1 MNIKDKATGF
11 LALAK
16 KYWKTPPEGRYMTY
30 KEIASLAGGGIG
42 VRIIVYCFQQMT
54 ISTGN
59 TLLGNTIGIDPMAL
73 QIIYIISLLTAFPLT
88 ALRAQMID
96 NTRSMKGKY
105 RPYLITMGLPTVIL
119 GSAFLWMPYE
129 SMSLFVKCAVV
140 LGFNIAFQFFYS
152 FFNDSYESL
161 INVLSPNSIE
171 RSDVLS
177 VRYVVENIS
186 PSIVGIIFP
195 LLAKAVTG
203 EDTLYDIRIYRYIY
217 PPMLFA
223 GFLVSMIIYVNTKEK
238 TVQAKTHRT
247 QIRFIDAFKA
257 VARNKYFWIISL
269 AGWIGFLEI
278 GFHNIM
284 QWMYNYQDACSAGQY
299 AVITAIAGNASFW
312 PNLVGPLFIRKYGKK
327 KILIVT
333 NALSVAFILMMLPVI
348 SQAGKPGAIW
358 ILLIF
363 TFINQFITSLG
374 HLLGP
379 SINADIRDYQHY
391 ITGERIDGMFAA
403 VGLIGNA
410 ITMVTGLALPAIY
423 EKTGLNRETAIS
435 LGYDGSVV
443 YDVLNDRGYFIS
455 ICTVLIVASAIGAAL
470 NVIPYF
476 FYDFTETKQKA
487 IIKVLKIR
495 AMFEDYSRNQ
505 QNSEAF
511 AEALVI
517 IKESRALSAK
527 IPHDLEAEKKKG
539 LRKKELLLM
548 KKENEEI
555 AIAKFV
561 MEELY
566 KYDTPEGKE
575 ELREARMLTVNGPES
590 FMTAELPAKKEI
602 KAYPAQTQI
611 QINRRRNA
619 LMRAENIATAKRTFR
634 KHYKNGIEMFD
645 TAVLDKLY
653 DAENSIQAEI
663 LGVTDKI
670 KTAKESKSKDLLLQ
684 LKQDF
689 KSLRSEKS
697 VVQKQIKIQERR
709 YSLYC
714 RAVKPYIDAQRII
727 EQAESYAKIDEPE
740 NGFIHSYRE
749 I

>member
-11 LALAK
+11 LTLAK

-42 VRIIVYCFQQMT
+42 VRIIVYCFQQMI

-59 TLLGNTIGIDPMAL
+59 TLLGNTIGIDPIPL

-105 RPYLITMGLPTVIL
+105 RPYLLTMGLPTAIL
-119 GSAFLWMPYE
+119 GSLFLWMPYE
-129 SMSLFVKCAVV
+129 NMSLFAKCAVV
-140 LGFNIAFQFFYS
+140 LGFNIAFQFFYN

-177 VRYVVENIS
+177 IRYVVENLS

-195 LLAKAVTG
+195 LLARAVTG
-203 EDTLYDIRIYRYIY
+203 EDTLYDIRIYRYVY
-217 PPMLFA
+217 PPMLLA

-278 GFHNIM
+278 GFQNIM

-312 PNLVGPLFIRKYGKK
+312 PNLVGPFLIRKHGKK
-327 KILIVT
+327 KILIIT
-333 NALSVAFILMMLPVI
+333 NALSVIFILMMLPVI
-348 SQAGKPGAIW
+348 AQAGKPGAIW
-358 ILLIF
+358 ILLVF

-379 SINADIRDYQHY
+379 SVNADIRDYQHY
-391 ITGERIDGMFAA
+391 MTGERIDGMFSA
-403 VGLIGNA
+403 VGLIGNV

-423 EKTGLNRETAIS
+423 DRTGLNKETALS

-443 YDVLNDRGYFIS
+443 YDVLNNRDYFIS
-455 ICTVLIVASAIGAAL
+455 ICSVLIIASAIGAAL

-505 QNSEAF
+505 HNEDAF
-511 AEALVI
+511 AEAIEI
-517 IKESRALSAK
+517 IREARVLSTK
-527 IPHDLEAEKKKG
+527 VPHDIEDAKRRG
-539 LRKKELLLM
+539 VGKKEISLLR
-548 KKENEEI
+548 KENEEI
-555 AIAKFV
+555 KIALFV
-561 MEELY
+561 MEELD
-566 KYDTPEGKE
+566 KYNTPEGRE
-575 ELREARMLTVNGPES
+575 ELYEARMLTANGPES
-590 FMTAELPAKKEI
+590 FMTVILPTKKEI
-602 KAYPAQTQI
+602 KGYPVQTQT

-619 LMRAENIATAKRTFR
+619 LMREENIETAKRTFI
-634 KHYKNGIEMFD
+634 KYYKNGIEPYD
-645 TAVLDKLY
+645 TALLDELY
-653 DAENSIQAEI
+653 ETENAIQLKILEI
-663 LGVTDKI
+663 SDRI
-670 KTAKESKSKDLLLQ
+670 KVAKESGLKDDLPQ

-689 KSLRSEKS
+689 RSLRIEKS
-697 VVQKQIKIQERR
+697 DVQRLIKIEEHR

-714 RAVKPYIDAQRII
+714 RAVKPYIEAQRVIS
-727 EQAESYAKIDEPE
+727 QAESYARLGELEDEYIRSKE
-740 NGFIHSYRE
+740 R
-749 I
+749 

>member
-11 LALAK
+11 LTLAK

-42 VRIIVYCFQQMT
+42 VRIIVYCFQQMI

-59 TLLGNTIGIDPMAL
+59 TLLGNTIGIDPIPL
-73 QIIYIISLLTAFPLT
+73 QIIYIISLMTAFPLT

-105 RPYLITMGLPTVIL
+105 RPYLITMGLPTAIL
-119 GSAFLWMPYE
+119 GSLFLWMPYE
-129 SMSLFVKCAVV
+129 NMSLFAKCAVV
-140 LGFNIAFQFFYS
+140 LGFNIAFQFFYN

-177 VRYVVENIS
+177 IRYVVENLS

-195 LLAKAVTG
+195 LLARAVTG
-203 EDTLYDIRIYRYIY
+203 EDTLYDIRIYRYVY
-217 PPMLFA
+217 PPMLLA

-247 QIRFIDAFKA
+247 QIRFVDAFKA

-278 GFHNIM
+278 GFQNIM

-312 PNLVGPLFIRKYGKK
+312 PNLVGPFLIRKHGKK
-327 KILIVT
+327 KILIIT
-333 NALSVAFILMMLPVI
+333 NALSVIFILMMLPVI
-348 SQAGKPGAIW
+348 AQAGKPGAIW
-358 ILLIF
+358 ILLVF

-379 SINADIRDYQHY
+379 SVNADIRDYQHY
-391 ITGERIDGMFAA
+391 MTGERIDGMFSA

-423 EKTGLNRETAIS
+423 DRTGLNKETALS

-443 YDVLNDRGYFIS
+443 YDVLNNRDYFIN
-455 ICTVLIVASAIGAAL
+455 ICSVLIIASAIGAAL

-505 QNSEAF
+505 HNEEAF
-511 AEALVI
+511 AETIEI
-517 IKESRALSAK
+517 IREARVLSAK
-527 IPHDLEAEKKKG
+527 TPHDIEAAKKSG
-539 LRKKELLLM
+539 LGKKEISLL

-555 AIAKFV
+555 KIALFV
-561 MEELY
+561 MEELD
-566 KYDTPEGKE
+566 KYNTPEGME
-575 ELREARMLTVNGPES
+575 ELYEARMLTANGPES
-590 FMTAELPAKKEI
+590 FMAAILPSKKEI
-602 KAYPAQTQI
+602 KSYPAQTQT

-619 LMRAENIATAKRTFR
+619 LMRAENIETAKRTFR
-634 KHYKNGIEMFD
+634 KYYKNGIEPYD
-645 TAVLDKLY
+645 TALLDELY
-653 DAENSIQAEI
+653 ETENAIQLKILEI
-663 LGVTDKI
+663 SDRI
-670 KTAKESKSKDLLLQ
+670 KAAKEFGLKDDLPQ

-689 KSLRSEKS
+689 RSLRIEKS
-697 VVQKQIKIQERR
+697 DVQKLIKIEEHR

-714 RAVKPYIDAQRII
+714 RAVKPCIEAQRVIS
-727 EQAESYAKIDEPE
+727 QAESYARLDELEDEYIRSKE
-740 NGFIHSYRE
+740 N
-749 I
+749 

>member
-1 MNIKDKATGF
+1 MKIKDKAISF
-11 LALAK
+11 LTLAK

-30 KEIASLAGGGIG
+30 KEIAALAGGGIG
-42 VRIIVYCFQQMT
+42 VRIIVYCFQQLT

-73 QIIYIISLLTAFPLT
+73 QAIYIISLLTAFPLT

-119 GSAFLWMPYE
+119 GSVFLWMPYD

-186 PSIVGIIFP
+186 PSIVGMIFP

-203 EDTLYDIRIYRYIY
+203 ENTLYDIRIYRYIY

-238 TVQAKTHRT
+238 TVQAKTHRA

-257 VARNKYFWIISL
+257 VARNKYFWVISL

-284 QWMYNYQDACSAGQY
+284 QWMYNYQEACSAGQY
-299 AVITAIAGNASFW
+299 AAITAIAGNASFW
-312 PNLVGPLFIRKYGKK
+312 PNLVGPFLIRKYGKK
-327 KILIVT
+327 KILIIT
-333 NALSVAFILMMLPVI
+333 NALSVVFIFMMLPVI
-348 SQAGKPGAIW
+348 SQTGKPGAIW
-358 ILLIF
+358 VLLIF

-379 SINADIRDYQHY
+379 SVNADIRDYQHY
-391 ITGERIDGMFAA
+391 MTGERIDGMFSA

-423 EKTGLNRETAIS
+423 EKTGLNKETAIA
-435 LGYDGSVV
+435 LGYDGSIV
-443 YDVLNDRGYFIS
+443 YEVLYDREYFIN
-455 ICTVLIVASAIGAAL
+455 ICTVLIIASAIGAAL

-487 IIKVLKIR
+487 IINVLKIR

-505 QNSEAF
+505 HNGEAF
-511 AEALVI
+511 TEALSI
-517 IKESRALSAK
+517 IEESRILSSRCL
-527 IPHDLEAEKKKG
+527 HDLEAAKKNR
-539 LRKKELLLM
+539 LSRKEISAL
-548 KKENEEI
+548 KKENEKIII
-555 AIAKFV
+555 AQFV
-561 MEELY
+561 MEELN
-566 KYDTPEGKE
+566 KYNTSEGQQ
-575 ELREARMLTVNGPES
+575 ELTEALMLTANGPES
-590 FMTAELPAKKEI
+590 FLSVELPNKKVI
-602 KAYPAQTQI
+602 KKYPTQTQTQI
-611 QINRRRNA
+611 NYRRNA
-619 LMRAENIATAKRTFR
+619 LMRSEYIATAKRVFKR
-634 KHYKNGIEMFD
+634 HYKNGIKVYD
-645 TAVLDKLY
+645 VGVLDCLY
-653 DAENSIQAEI
+653 DSENQLQARILEITDSIKA
-663 LGVTDKI
+663 
-670 KTAKESKSKDLLLQ
+670 AKESKSGELLPE
-684 LKQDF
+684 LKRKF
-689 KSLRSEKS
+689 KTLRNEKA
-697 VVQKQIKIQERR
+697 VIQNRIKAEEHR
-709 YSLYC
+709 YSLYS
-714 RAVKPYIDAQRII
+714 RAVKPYIDAQRVVEQADSYARLDEII
-727 EQAESYAKIDEPE
+727 EALSIK
-740 NGFIHSYRE
+740 S
-749 I
+749 

>member
-11 LALAK
+11 LTLAK

-42 VRIIVYCFQQMT
+42 VRIIVYCFQQMI

-59 TLLGNTIGIDPMAL
+59 TLLGNTIGIDPIPL
-73 QIIYIISLLTAFPLT
+73 QIIYIISLMTAFPLT

-105 RPYLITMGLPTVIL
+105 RPYLITMGLPTAIL
-119 GSAFLWMPYE
+119 GSLFLWMPYE
-129 SMSLFVKCAVV
+129 NMSLFAKCAVV
-140 LGFNIAFQFFYS
+140 LGFNIAFQFFYN

-177 VRYVVENIS
+177 IRYVVENLS

-195 LLAKAVTG
+195 LLARAVTG
-203 EDTLYDIRIYRYIY
+203 EDTLYDIRIYRYVY
-217 PPMLFA
+217 PPMLLA

-247 QIRFIDAFKA
+247 QIRFVDAFKA

-278 GFHNIM
+278 GFQNIM

-312 PNLVGPLFIRKYGKK
+312 PNLVGPFLIRKHGKK
-327 KILIVT
+327 KILIIT
-333 NALSVAFILMMLPVI
+333 NALSVIFILMMLPVI
-348 SQAGKPGAIW
+348 AQAGKPGAIW
-358 ILLIF
+358 ILLVF

-379 SINADIRDYQHY
+379 SVNADIRDYQHY
-391 ITGERIDGMFAA
+391 MTGERIDGMFSA

-423 EKTGLNRETAIS
+423 DRTGLNKETALS

-443 YDVLNDRGYFIS
+443 YDVLNNRDYFIN
-455 ICTVLIVASAIGAAL
+455 ICSVLIIASAIGAAL

-505 QNSEAF
+505 HNEEAF
-511 AEALVI
+511 AEAIEI
-517 IKESRALSAK
+517 IREARVLSAK
-527 IPHDLEAEKKKG
+527 TPHDIEAAKKSG
-539 LRKKELLLM
+539 LGKKEISLL

-555 AIAKFV
+555 KIALFV
-561 MEELY
+561 MEELD
-566 KYDTPEGKE
+566 KYNTPEGME
-575 ELREARMLTVNGPES
+575 ELYEARMLTANGPES
-590 FMTAELPAKKEI
+590 FMAAILPSKKEI
-602 KAYPAQTQI
+602 KSYPAQTQT

-619 LMRAENIATAKRTFR
+619 LMRAENIETAKRTFR
-634 KHYKNGIEMFD
+634 KYYKNGIEPYD
-645 TAVLDKLY
+645 TALLDELY
-653 DAENSIQAEI
+653 ETENAIQLKILEI
-663 LGVTDKI
+663 SDRI
-670 KTAKESKSKDLLLQ
+670 KAAKEFGLKDDLPQ

-689 KSLRSEKS
+689 RSLRIEKS
-697 VVQKQIKIQERR
+697 DVQKLIKIEEHR

-714 RAVKPYIDAQRII
+714 RAVKPYIEAQRVIS
-727 EQAESYAKIDEPE
+727 QAESYARLDELEDEYIRSKE
-740 NGFIHSYRE
+740 N
-749 I
+749 

>member
-1 MNIKDKATGF
+1 MSIKDKATGF
-11 LALAK
+11 FILAK

-54 ISTGN
+54 ISAGN

-73 QIIYIISLLTAFPLT
+73 QAIYIISLLTAFPLT

-119 GSAFLWMPYE
+119 GSLFLWMPYE
-129 SMSLFVKCAVV
+129 SMSLFAKCAVV
-140 LGFNIAFQFFYS
+140 LGFNVAFQFFFS

-177 VRYVVENIS
+177 VRYVVENLS

-238 TVQAKTHRT
+238 TVQAKSHRT
-247 QIRFIDAFKA
+247 QIRFLDAFKA
-257 VARNKYFWIISL
+257 VARNKYFWVISL

-278 GFHNIM
+278 GFQNIM
-284 QWMYNYQDACSAGQY
+284 QWMYNYQDACSAGQF

-312 PNLVGPLFIRKYGKK
+312 PNLVGPFLIRKYGKK

-348 SQAGKPGAIW
+348 QQAGKPGAIW
-358 ILLIF
+358 VLLIF

-443 YDVLNDRGYFIS
+443 YDVLNDREYFIS

-476 FYDFTETKQKA
+476 FYDFTETKQEA

-505 QNSEAF
+505 HNEESF
-511 AEALVI
+511 AEAIGI
-517 IKESRALSAK
+517 IKESKVLSGRVL
-527 IPHDLEAEKKKG
+527 HDLEAEKKKG
-539 LRKKELLLM
+539 LSKKELSKL

-555 AIAKFV
+555 KIARFV
-561 MEELY
+561 MEELD
-566 KYDTPEGKE
+566 KFNTPEGKE
-575 ELREARMLTVNGPES
+575 ELREAHMLTANGPES
-590 FMTAELPAKKEI
+590 FMTAELPTKKVI
-602 KAYPAQTQI
+602 KTYPSQTQT

-619 LMRAENIATAKRTFR
+619 LMRAEHIATAKRTFK
-634 KHYKNGIEMFD
+634 KHYANGIEAFD
-645 TAVLDKLY
+645 TCVLDGLY
-653 DAENSIQAEI
+653 ESENRIQTKILEI
-663 LGVTDKI
+663 TDKI
-670 KTAKESKSKDLLLQ
+670 KSAKELKATDALPQ

-689 KSLRSEKS
+689 KALRSEKS
-697 VVQKQIKIQERR
+697 AVQKRIKSEERR

-727 EQAESYAKIDEPE
+727 EQAESYARFEEAE
-740 NGFIHSYRE
+740 NEFVH
-749 I
+749 

>member
-1 MNIKDKATGF
+1 MNIKDKAIGF
-11 LALAK
+11 LASAK

-119 GSAFLWMPYE
+119 GSLFLWMPYE
-129 SMSLFVKCAVV
+129 NMSLFAKCAVV

-195 LLAKAVTG
+195 LLAKLVTG
-203 EDTLYDIRIYRYIY
+203 EDKLYDIRIYRYIY

-238 TVQAKTHRT
+238 TVQAKTHRA

-257 VARNKYFWIISL
+257 VARNKYFWVISL

-284 QWMYNYQDACSAGQY
+284 QWMYNYQGACSAGQY
-299 AVITAIAGNASFW
+299 SVISAIASNASFW
-312 PNLVGPLFIRKYGKK
+312 PNLVGPFLIRKYGKK

-348 SQAGKPGAIW
+348 RQAGKPGAIW

-379 SINADIRDYQHY
+379 SVNADIRDYQHY

-423 EKTGLNRETAIS
+423 DRTGLNKETALS

-443 YDVLNDRGYFIS
+443 YDVLNNRDYFIS
-455 ICTVLIVASAIGAAL
+455 ICSVLIIASAIGAAL

-505 QNSEAF
+505 HNEDAF
-511 AEALVI
+511 AEAIEI
-517 IKESRALSAK
+517 IREARVLSTK
-527 IPHDLEAEKKKG
+527 VPHDIEDAKRRG
-539 LRKKELLLM
+539 VGKKEISLLR
-548 KKENEEI
+548 KENEEI
-555 AIAKFV
+555 KIALFV
-561 MEELY
+561 MEELD
-566 KYDTPEGKE
+566 KYNTPEGRE
-575 ELREARMLTVNGPES
+575 ELCEARLLTANGPES
-590 FMTAELPAKKEI
+590 FMTVELPTKKEI
-602 KAYPAQTQI
+602 KAYPVQTQT

-619 LMRAENIATAKRTFR
+619 LMREENIETAKRTFI
-634 KHYKNGIEMFD
+634 KYYKNGIEPYD
-645 TAVLDKLY
+645 TALLDELY
-653 DAENSIQAEI
+653 ETENAIQLKILEI
-663 LGVTDKI
+663 SDRI
-670 KTAKESKSKDLLLQ
+670 KVAKESGLKDDLPQ

-689 KSLRSEKS
+689 RSLRIEKS
-697 VVQKQIKIQERR
+697 DVQRLIKIEEHR

-714 RAVKPYIDAQRII
+714 RAVKPYIEAQRVIS
-727 EQAESYAKIDEPE
+727 QAESYARLGELEDEYIRSKE
-740 NGFIHSYRE
+740 R
-749 I
+749 

>member
-11 LALAK
+11 LTLAK

-42 VRIIVYCFQQMT
+42 VRIIVYCFQQMI

-59 TLLGNTIGIDPMAL
+59 TLLGNTIGIDPIPL

-105 RPYLITMGLPTVIL
+105 RPYLLTMGLPTAIL
-119 GSAFLWMPYE
+119 GSLFLWMPYE
-129 SMSLFVKCAVV
+129 NMSLFAKCAVV
-140 LGFNIAFQFFYS
+140 LGFNIAFQFFYN

-177 VRYVVENIS
+177 IRYVVENLS

-195 LLAKAVTG
+195 LLARAVTG
-203 EDTLYDIRIYRYIY
+203 EDTLYDIRIYRYVY
-217 PPMLFA
+217 PPMLLA

-278 GFHNIM
+278 GFQNIM

-312 PNLVGPLFIRKYGKK
+312 PNLVGPFLIRKHGKK
-327 KILIVT
+327 KILIIT
-333 NALSVAFILMMLPVI
+333 NALSVIFILMMLPVFA
-348 SQAGKPGAIW
+348 QAGKPGAIW
-358 ILLIF
+358 ILLVF

-379 SINADIRDYQHY
+379 SVNADIRDYQHY
-391 ITGERIDGMFAA
+391 MTGERIDGMFSA
-403 VGLIGNA
+403 VGLIGNV

-423 EKTGLNRETAIS
+423 DRTGLNKETALS

-443 YDVLNDRGYFIS
+443 YDVLNNRDYFIS
-455 ICTVLIVASAIGAAL
+455 ICSVLIIASAIGAAL

-505 QNSEAF
+505 HNEDAF
-511 AEALVI
+511 AEAIEI
-517 IKESRALSAK
+517 IREARVLSTK
-527 IPHDLEAEKKKG
+527 VPHDIEDAKRRG
-539 LRKKELLLM
+539 VGKKEISLLR
-548 KKENEEI
+548 KENEEI
-555 AIAKFV
+555 KIALFV
-561 MEELY
+561 MEELD
-566 KYDTPEGKE
+566 KYNTPEGRE
-575 ELREARMLTVNGPES
+575 ELYEARMLTANGPES
-590 FMTAELPAKKEI
+590 FMTVILPTKKEI
-602 KAYPAQTQI
+602 KSYPVQTQT

-619 LMRAENIATAKRTFR
+619 LMREENIETAKRTFI
-634 KHYKNGIEMFD
+634 KYNKNGIEPYD
-645 TAVLDKLY
+645 TALLDELNET
-653 DAENSIQAEI
+653 ENAIQLKILEI
-663 LGVTDKI
+663 SDRI
-670 KTAKESKSKDLLLQ
+670 KVAKESGLKDDLPQ

-689 KSLRSEKS
+689 RSLRIEKS
-697 VVQKQIKIQERR
+697 DVQRLIKIEAHR

-714 RAVKPYIDAQRII
+714 RAVKPYIEAQRVIS
-727 EQAESYAKIDEPE
+727 QAESYAKLGELEDEYIRSKE
-740 NGFIHSYRE
+740 R
-749 I
+749 

>member
-1 MNIKDKATGF
+1 MNVKDRAIGF
-11 LALAK
+11 LSSAK
-16 KYWKTPPEGRYMTY
+16 KHWKTPPEGRYMTY

-129 SMSLFVKCAVV
+129 NMSLFTKCAVV
-140 LGFNIAFQFFYS
+140 LGFNVAFQFFYS

-177 VRYVVENIS
+177 VRYVVENLS

-223 GFLVSMIIYVNTKEK
+223 GFLVSMIIYVNTREK
-238 TVQAKTHRT
+238 TVQAKTHRA
-247 QIRFIDAFKA
+247 QISFLDAFKA

-312 PNLVGPLFIRKYGKK
+312 PNLVGPFLIRKYGKK
-327 KILIVT
+327 KILIIT

-348 SQAGKPGAIW
+348 QQAGKPGAIW
-358 ILLIF
+358 ILLVF

-391 ITGERIDGMFAA
+391 MTGERIDGMFAA

-423 EKTGLNRETAIS
+423 ERTGLNRETAMS

-455 ICTVLIVASAIGAAL
+455 ICTVLIIASAIGAAL

-495 AMFEDYSRNQ
+495 AMSEDYSRNRH
-505 QNSEAF
+505 SDDSF
-511 AEALVI
+511 AEAIGI
-517 IKESRALSAK
+517 IRESRALSARTL
-527 IPHDLEAEKKKG
+527 HDIEAEKKKG
-539 LRKKELLLM
+539 VDKKELLLL

-555 AIAKFV
+555 RIARFV
-561 MEELY
+561 MEELN
-566 KYDTPEGKE
+566 KYGTPEGRE
-575 ELREARMLTVNGPES
+575 ELRQARMLTANGPES
-590 FMTAELPAKKEI
+590 FVTAELPTKKEI
-602 KAYPAQTQI
+602 KAFPAQTQV
-611 QINRRRNA
+611 QINFRRNA
-619 LMRAENIATAKRTFR
+619 LMRAEKIAAAKRTLI
-634 KHYKNGIEMFD
+634 KHYKNGIETFD
-645 TAVLDKLY
+645 TAELDGLY
-653 DAENSIQAEI
+653 ESENTAQKKI
-663 LGVTDKI
+663 LETSAKI
-670 KTAKESKSKDLLLQ
+670 KAAKESKSTESLPH
-684 LKQDF
+684 LKQEF
-689 KSLRSEKS
+689 NALRAEKS
-697 VVQKQIKIQERR
+697 AVQKQIKAEERR

-727 EQAESYAKIDEPE
+727 EQADGYARLEELE
-740 NGFIHSYRE
+740 NEFAE
-749 I
+749 

>member
-1 MNIKDKATGF
+1 MNIKDKAIGF

-42 VRIIVYCFQQMT
+42 VRIIVYCFQQMI

-59 TLLGNTIGIDPMAL
+59 TLLGNTIGIDPIPL

-105 RPYLITMGLPTVIL
+105 RPYLITMGLPTAIL
-119 GSAFLWMPYE
+119 GSLFLWMPYE
-129 SMSLFVKCAVV
+129 NMTLFAKCAVV
-140 LGFNIAFQFFYS
+140 LGFNIAFQFFYN

-177 VRYVVENIS
+177 IRYVVENLS

-217 PPMLFA
+217 PPMLLA

-278 GFHNIM
+278 GFHNVM
-284 QWMYNYQDACSAGQY
+284 QWMYNYQEACSAGQY

-312 PNLVGPLFIRKYGKK
+312 PNLVGPFLIRKHGKK

-333 NALSVAFILMMLPVI
+333 NAMSVFFILMMLPVI
-348 SQAGKPGAIW
+348 AQAGKPGAIW

-379 SINADIRDYQHY
+379 SVNADIRDYQHY
-391 ITGERIDGMFAA
+391 MTGERIDGMFAA
-403 VGLIGNA
+403 VGLIGNV

-423 EKTGLNRETAIS
+423 DRTGLNKETAIS

-443 YDVLNDRGYFIS
+443 YDVLNNREYFIS
-455 ICTVLIVASAIGAAL
+455 ICSVLIIASAIGAAL

-495 AMFEDYSRNQ
+495 AMFEDYSRGQHN
-505 QNSEAF
+505 EETF
-511 AEALVI
+511 AESIEI
-517 IKESRALSAK
+517 IRDARILSAK
-527 IPHDLEAEKKKG
+527 TPHDIETAKEKG
-539 LRKKELLLM
+539 LSKKEISLL

-555 AIAKFV
+555 KIALFV
-561 MEELY
+561 MEELD
-566 KYDTPEGKE
+566 KYNTPEGIA
-575 ELREARMLTVNGPES
+575 ELNEARMLTANGPES
-590 FMTAELPAKKEI
+590 FLTAALPTKKEI
-602 KAYPAQTQI
+602 KKYPVQTQI
-611 QINRRRNA
+611 QINCRRNA
-619 LMRAENIATAKRTFR
+619 LMRAENIETAKRIFG
-634 KHYKNGIEMFD
+634 KYYKDGIEEYNTDFLD
-645 TAVLDKLY
+645 TLY
-653 DAENSIQAEI
+653 ETENEIQKSILEI
-663 LGVTDKI
+663 SDRI
-670 KTAKESKSKDLLLQ
+670 KTAKESGARELLPDLKCEFKALRLKKSA
-684 LKQDF
+684 
-689 KSLRSEKS
+689 
-697 VVQKQIKIQERR
+697 VQKQIKEEERK

-714 RAVKPYIDAQRII
+714 RAVKPYIDACRII
-727 EQAESYAKIDEPE
+727 SQAKSYSKLDELE
-740 NGFIHSYRE
+740 RE
-749 I
+749 IVCSKES